1 MVANSRLVALARRLL
16 DWGNPRPSGVRGF
29 LRIRAA
35 AYLSWNRRLLLDP
48 WLRYHPAIS
57 VLKRMDCSVSRIL
70 DAGSGGYGLAY
81 FLRRPV
87 VGVDVQ
93 FSRGDMRS
101 FPSPIEPVRA
111 SAVAL
116 PFRDRA
122 FEAVVSMDMVEHVP
136 ASMRGTALE
145 ELFRVSGGLLVIGFP
160 FGSASSEH
168 DRRALAE
175 ERRSGDAPLWR
186 EEHVSNGLPGQ
197 EVHDKILELARSSS
211 IHKEADWFG
220 HEGLLG
226 LRVRW
231 RLQRLIGANSR
242 IRGMVLAPLYFVH
255 ARGRRR
261 RAYRRVYVI
270 RP

>member
-1 MVANSRLVALARRLL
+1 MLGQGHREGHARQVVVRQRRVTGVAGQKDLV
-16 DWGNPRPSGVRGF
+16 G
-29 LRIRAA
+29 
-35 AYLSWNRRLLLDP
+35 
-48 WLRYHPAIS
+48 
-57 VLKRMDCSVSRIL
+57 
-70 DAGSGGYGLAY
+70 
-81 FLRRPV
+81 
-87 VGVDVQ
+87 
-93 FSRGDMRS
+93 
-101 FPSPIEPVRA
+101 
-111 SAVAL
+111 
-116 PFRDRA
+116 
-122 FEAVVSMDMVEHVP
+122 
-136 ASMRGTALE
+136 
-145 ELFRVSGGLLVIGFP
+145 
-160 FGSASSEH
+160 
-168 DRRALAE
+168 
-175 ERRSGDAPLWR
+175 
-186 EEHVSNGLPGQ
+186 GLPGQ